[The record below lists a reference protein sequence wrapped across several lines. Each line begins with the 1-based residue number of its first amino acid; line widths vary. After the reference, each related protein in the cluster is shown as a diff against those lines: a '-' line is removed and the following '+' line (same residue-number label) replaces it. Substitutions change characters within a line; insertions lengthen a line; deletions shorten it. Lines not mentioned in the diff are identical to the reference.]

1 MEISVVIPSY
11 NRKFLLER
19 CINSVTTQ
27 TFQPAEIILIDD
39 GSTDETAS
47 WVHRMFPTVS
57 VFRQE
62 NAGVSSARN
71 LGIAKSKS
79 PWVAFL
85 DSDDVWLT
93 PKLEKQMKALISN
106 PDSLFCHTEEHWY
119 YEGATRAMPK
129 AYRKKEGW
137 IFEHC
142 LPRCAISPSTV
153 VIHQSVFDKA
163 GLFDETL
170 PACEDYDL
178 WLRICSK
185 MPVQLVDEPL
195 IEKHGGHPDQL
206 SNQRELDRYRIQ
218 ALVRFL
224 KSNEILRE
232 HRLMAEDQLRKKCE
246 VYAKGLKKHGRVT
259 EADYYLRVRDSV

>member
-1 MEISVVIPSY
+1 M
-11 NRKFLLER
+11 LER
-19 CINSVTTQ
+19 CISSVTRQ

-47 WVHRMFPTVS
+47 WVHQMFPTVS

-71 LGIAKSKS
+71 LGIAKAKS

-85 DSDDVWLT
+85 DSDDLWLT
-93 PKLEKQMKALISN
+93 TKLEKQMKALISN
-106 PDSLFCHTEEHWY
+106 PDSLFSHTEEHWY
-119 YEGATRAMPK
+119 YEGATRVMPK

-142 LPRCAISPSTV
+142 LPQCAISPSTV
-153 VIHQSVFDKA
+153 LVHQSVFDKI

-218 ALVRFL
+218 ALVQFL
-224 KSNEILRE
+224 NSNEIRRE
-232 HRLMAEDQLRKKCE
+232 HRLMAEDQLRKKCD
-246 VYAKGLKKHGRVT
+246 VYAKGLKKHGRAT
-259 EADYYLRVRDSV
+259 EAGYYLRVRDSV